1 MIILVTGQPGAGKSA
16 LVVDMLANNPQFQNR
31 PLFVG
36 GIPELKIDHT
46 PVPPVADWTELRTAP
61 EDETISLAYFTFPP
75 GAVIVLDEAQRIYRP
90 RSAAA
95 KVPPEVAAFETHRH
109 TGVDFILLT
118 QHPGLLDSN
127 IRKLVGRYI
136 HIAVTPFGRY
146 TYEWTKCVD
155 PDSKTERDI
164 AARARYKP
172 PKRVFSLYKSSEEH
186 TKIKVKMPAYVYF
199 LALAV
204 LVLIGIVYSG
214 YSSMS
219 EKLEDPAAVASVAD
233 LDISAPFH
241 SGGNSRSRDVEPM
254 TREEYLKTLV
264 ARVPGQ
270 FHTAPR
276 YDEITKPID
285 APWPMACVLNHASN
299 RCRCIDQQG
308 NRYNAPEHTCRSI
321 VQDGI
326 FKDWQPQVTA
336 DGGAQ
341 RNGQQSPLANSPFDP
356 SL

>member
-16 LVVDMLANNPQFQNR
+16 LVVDMLAHNPQFQNR

-136 HIAVTPFGRY
+136 HIAVTPLGRD

-204 LVLIGIVYSG
+204 CILIGIVYAG

-219 EKLEDPAAVASVAD
+219 AKLETPAAVAAVAD
-233 LDISAPFH
+233 LAMSPLES
-241 SGGNSRSRDVEPM
+241 SGTARGSEPPPM
-254 TREEYLKTLV
+254 TREEYLATTV
-264 ARVPGQ
+264 PRVPGQ

-276 YDEITKPID
+276 YDEITKPVD
-285 APWPMACVLNHASN
+285 APWPMACLISHKDQK
-299 RCRCIDQQG
+299 CRCIDQQG
-308 NRYNAPEHTCRSI
+308 NRYAAPDHVCRSI

-326 FKDWQPQVTA
+326 FKDWQPQVVSA

-341 RNGQQSPLANSPFDP
+341 RNGQPIPALGAALGS
-356 SL
+356 